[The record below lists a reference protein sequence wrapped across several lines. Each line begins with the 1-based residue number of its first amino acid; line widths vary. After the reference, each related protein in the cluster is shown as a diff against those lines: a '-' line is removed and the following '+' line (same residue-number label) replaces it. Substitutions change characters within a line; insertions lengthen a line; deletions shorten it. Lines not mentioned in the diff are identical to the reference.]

1 MLGVDH
7 DRPGGGGRV
16 DHDLVLGRLGGLVV
30 LGVGLLG
37 VLGEGL
43 GLGVLGVGLGLG
55 VLGVGLGLGVLGGG
69 LGLGVLVDLD
79 LGVGRV
85 EGGSDGV
92 LDHGHELGEHDVV
105 DWAERYKTK
114 TMLFKKPESK

>member
-37 VLGEGL
+37 VVGE
-43 GLGVLGVGLGLG
+43 GLGLG

-105 DWAERYKTK
+105 DWAERYETK